1 MKLTE
6 PDTYFAPAK
15 RLDQGDVYLQTI
27 KILGL
32 RSAIQ
37 VLNIL
42 PNLVA
47 ILNMER
53 QIVFTN
59 KAFTKYLETKKF
71 EDGLG
76 LRPGELIEC
85 IHSHDHIN
93 GCGTGKDCKYCGAVL
108 TLLKSQ
114 ETGVKQEGNA
124 NITVTKDEKQIDL
137 DFHIIASPITVDNEI
152 FYIVVFT
159 ENRK

>member
-1 MKLTE
+1 MTE
-6 PDTYFAPAK
+6 PDTYFAPAT

-42 PNLVA
+42 PNLVT
-47 ILNMER
+47 ILNVER

-59 KAFTKYLETKKF
+59 KAFTKYLETKNF
-71 EDGLG
+71 DDGLG
-76 LRPGELIEC
+76 LRSGELIDC
-85 IHSHDHIN
+85 IHANDHIN

-114 ETGVKQEGNA
+114 ETGVKQESNA
-124 NITVTKDEKQIDL
+124 KITIKKDGKQIPL
-137 DFHIIASPITVDNEI
+137 DFHIIASPITVDNEV
-152 FYIVVFT
+152 FYIIVLT
-159 ENRK
+159 EYSK

>member
-1 MKLTE
+1 MTE

-59 KAFTKYLETKKF
+59 KAFIKYLETKHF

-124 NITVTKDEKQIDL
+124 NITVTKDGKQMSL
-137 DFHIIASPITVDNEI
+137 DFQIIASPITVDNEI
-152 FYIVVFT
+152 FYIIVLT
-159 ENRK
+159 EK